1 MSEERDGQDLWF
13 GGEEPDYPETEEAVE
28 EPTEEQILAIMA
40 SPELMEEYGYRL
52 TPKGHMGLV
61 LMQLGVP
68 KDLADTISEE
78 MGKRIFDAG
87 WTYIP
92 QEGLDLEVPDGV

>member
-1 MSEERDGQDLWF
+1 MSEYDQWL
-13 GGEEPDYPETEEAVE
+13 GGEEPDYPESEETSEV
-28 EPTEEQILAIMA
+28 PTEADMLAVMS
-40 SPELMEEYGYRL
+40 SPELMAEHGYRL

-61 LMQLGVP
+61 LMQLGIP
-68 KDLADTISEE
+68 KDVADTVSEE
-78 MGKRIFDAG
+78 MSKRIFDAG